1 MRYTNLCSY
10 LILKQWSWCTWCCPW
25 DRISLDAIPIR
36 VAILVFFNLVFEG
49 MIILGGF
56 FWCEIEQKYSSLLLW
71 YFCFLRFWWI
81 SFGTICDCGKH
92 IVLLYRLAA
101 NDAFF
106 LVGIWTFSVS
116 LTLANILQSHDVF
129 REYLDLLNMLEEQL
143 CSVSDLTLQNGPL
156 SWMLNETDWKIHQ
169 MWHLALC

>member
-1 MRYTNLCSY
+1 MYLMLSLGSDKSWCYTNPCSN
-10 LILKQWSWCTWCCPW
+10 SC
-25 DRISLDAIPIR
+25 
-36 VAILVFFNLVFEG
+36 FFNLVFEG